1 MLKPN
6 MNYLRI
12 YLLLFGICLFSCN
25 NVEFVVRMNNKFTKD
40 YREKGYNIYSAE
52 QLIYFG
58 GDSVECKFNRS
69 FHRLNKL
76 IPIDS
81 TFWCSYYIAFEYFN
95 KMQEF
100 VYKGNARKVK
110 NLDII
115 SEIEYQKIKQHFDSL
130 EILKYEQN

>member
-1 MLKPN
+1 

-12 YLLLFGICLFSCN
+12 YLLLFSISLFSCN
-25 NVEFVVRMNNKFTKD
+25 NVGFIVRMNNEFTKD
-40 YREKGYNIYSAE
+40 YREKGYNIYSSE
-52 QLIYFG
+52 QVIYYG
-58 GDSVECKFNRS
+58 GDSVECTFNRS
-69 FHRLNKL
+69 FKRLNKL

-81 TFWCSYYIAFEYFN
+81 TFWCRYYITYEYFN

-115 SEIEYQKIKQHFDSL
+115 PEIEYQKIKQHFDSL